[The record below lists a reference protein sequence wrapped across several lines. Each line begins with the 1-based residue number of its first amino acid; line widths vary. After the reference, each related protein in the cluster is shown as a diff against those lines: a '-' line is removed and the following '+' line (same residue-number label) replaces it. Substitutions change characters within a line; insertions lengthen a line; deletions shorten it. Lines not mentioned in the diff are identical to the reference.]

1 MTIDFN
7 IMAKVQKII
16 NTELYAALCEY
27 IEYRESAEWQ
37 NGYDEG
43 MSQGF
48 NEGFEAKE

>member
-27 IEYRESAEWQ
+27 IDYLEDAAYHEGYD
-37 NGYDEG
+37 NGYNSEEG
-43 MSQGF
+43 Q
-48 NEGFEAKE
+48 